1 MMGAR
6 LQVMRE
12 LQWEAEEG
20 AGEATVTRACLQL
33 KQNGYSAGVN
43 VIKGGAFQKQYGEP
57 ERMVQLTTLGGRRME
72 VGLVENL

>member
-1 MMGAR
+1 VGSRRGCRGGNGA
-6 LQVMRE
+6 
-12 LQWEAEEG
+12 
-20 AGEATVTRACLQL
+20 RACLQL

-72 VGLVENL
+72 VGLVDNL